1 MYHHM
6 ASCMGENG
14 EGVTHESHVSPPL
27 DYTPPPLGSQVG
39 INSVEQI
46 EKKGKRKGKERKRKE
61 KERKERT
68 RKFFLQPTVL
78 RRTEFSRSRSKVCLR
93 DNSYA

>member
-1 MYHHM
+1 MPPHPLHEEHVYHHM
-6 ASCMGENG
+6 ASCMGEKG

-46 EKKGKRKGKERKRKE
+46 EKKGKEEKREKRKR
-61 KERKERT
+61 
-68 RKFFLQPTVL
+68 
-78 RRTEFSRSRSKVCLR
+78 
-93 DNSYA
+93 